1 MAGIP
6 DTVIDEILTRVD
18 AVDFIGRYLQLKRA
32 GASYKGLCP
41 FHPDKDPSLSVSQ
54 EKGLWK
60 CFGCGLGGNV
70 ITFIQRKE
78 NLDFPDAVRFIAD
91 LYQIPIPE
99 VRGEKPGHTRLLYDI
114 NRHAEEF
121 FVRVL
126 KSKYGRAAREYLN
139 NRGFERETIE
149 DFHLGS
155 GLPGDIWDGL
165 TKELASHGFAVEEVI
180 ALGLAKDGSYGPYD
194 AFRERLIIP
203 IRDVLMRTI
212 GFGAR
217 LIEGEGPKYINSPE
231 SPVFKKGEVLFGI
244 DKAKGG
250 IRNEGFILLVEGY
263 TDVMRCHQ
271 HGLCN
276 AVASMGTALTT
287 KQVEVLKRYSD
298 DIILCFD
305 ADDAGQKA
313 AERSLPVLV
322 GLEMK
327 PKVLLMPK
335 GDDPDSI
342 LRKKGLDEFRKRITS
357 AQHFVDFL
365 LTRATGGEAPAQ
377 VEKKIECFRTMLPV
391 LDSVVHQ
398 SLRDEYLERIARFL
412 AVNQDI
418 LRDVLNAPRHKHE
431 TPIDVESIKIR
442 IEGENKV
449 EREFLMGLIK
459 HPSLAAYARMEIT
472 PNDFNDP
479 MHSEIFSVLCD
490 PSFPLDSKDLSAQPR
505 VYENRN
511 VFSFVVDCIFS
522 NSEREIPEKAGKRA
536 LYMLI
541 ERKLNAENK
550 MLESKLACEGQAESA
565 EQTIELQSRIIT
577 NRKKLD
583 TLRGQLIG

>member
-32 GASYKGLCP
+32 GSSYKGLCP

-78 NLDFPDAVRFIAD
+78 NLDFPDAVRFIAE
-91 LYQIPIPE
+91 LYQIDIPE
-99 VRGEKPGHTRLLYDI
+99 VRGERPGHIRLLYDI

-126 KSKYGRAAREYLN
+126 KSKYGRPAREYLE

-149 DFHLGS
+149 AFRLGS
-155 GLPGDIWDGL
+155 GLPGDIKDGL
-165 TKELASHGFAVEEVI
+165 MKELTSHGFALEEVI
-180 ALGLAKDGSYGPYD
+180 ALGLVKEGSYGLYD

-203 IRDVLMRTI
+203 IRDVLLRTI

-217 LIEGEGPKYINSPE
+217 LIEGEGPKYINSQE

-244 DKAKGG
+244 GKAKGG

-263 TDVMRCHQ
+263 TDVMMCHQ
-271 HGLCN
+271 HGLAN
-276 AVASMGTALTT
+276 AVASMGTALTN
-287 KQVEVLKRYSD
+287 KQVGVLKRYSE

-327 PKVLLMPK
+327 PRVLLMPK

-342 LRKKGLDEFRKRITS
+342 LRKKGPEEFRKRIIS
-357 AQHFVDFL
+357 AVHFIDFL
-365 LTRATGGEAPAQ
+365 LTRATGGEAPGQ
-377 VEKKIECFRTMLPV
+377 VEKKIECFRTLLPV

-418 LRDVLNAPRHKHE
+418 LRDVLNAPRHKYE
-431 TPIDVESIKIR
+431 PPADVESIKIR
-442 IEGENKV
+442 IEGESKV

-459 HPSLAAYARMEIT
+459 HPPLAATARREIT
-472 PNDFNDP
+472 PKDFNDP
-479 MHSEIFSVLCD
+479 EHSEIFSVLCD

-522 NSEREIPEKAGKRA
+522 NSEREIPEKAAKRA

-541 ERKLNAENK
+541 ERKLSAENR
-550 MLESKLACEGQAESA
+550 MLESKLASGEGAEKA
-565 EQTIELQSRIIT
+565 ERTIELQTKILT
-577 NRKKLD
+577 NRRKLEN
-583 TLRGQLIG
+583 LRRQLIG